1 MFELATNHYLL
12 NPRIDDLQRAN
23 EEAVDKQHLRLIMEM
38 LDIPIHCRGKKHRVL
53 HFNIWKYLKI
63 KANFFVPPILTIF
76 TRLNEFGFKKEMTVA
91 LGAFLRKTL
100 FVDTVGFITVCLR
113 IMP

>member
-53 HFNIWKYLKI
+53 HFNI
-63 KANFFVPPILTIF
+63 
-76 TRLNEFGFKKEMTVA
+76 
-91 LGAFLRKTL
+91 
-100 FVDTVGFITVCLR
+100 
-113 IMP
+113 